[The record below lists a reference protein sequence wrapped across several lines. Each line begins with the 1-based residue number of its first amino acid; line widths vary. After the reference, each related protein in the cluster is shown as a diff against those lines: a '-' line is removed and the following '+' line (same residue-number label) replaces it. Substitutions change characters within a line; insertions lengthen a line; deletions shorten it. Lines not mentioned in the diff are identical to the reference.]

1 MEKDNCCGVSEMEM
15 RAIKDI
21 EENLKKFADKG
32 EKVFLQKGHVLFYEG
47 HAPYG
52 FYILK
57 KGGIRFSRTN
67 MHGQKIFLPVGEDK
81 IFGLYHLVTNTPYC
95 ATAEAKSDLEVLFI
109 SKSVILDSLE
119 HHH

>member
-15 RAIKDI
+15 KEIREIK
-21 EENLKKFADKG
+21 ENLKRFAEKA

-67 MHGQKIFLPVGEDK
+67 MRGQKVFLPVGETK

-109 SKSVILDSLE
+109 PKSIVIDSF
-119 HHH
+119 HH